1 MKKVLVHHKA
11 KEGIPEGSRGRRSS
25 GKGPGPARRGDTAAL
40 SGRRGH
46 MERGRQPSGG
56 RRYGR
61 RFCVVSA
68 GEAGGTKERGRGSP
82 GKQKHSLP
90 RPTGR

>member
-1 MKKVLVHHKA
+1 MAGLVAREPDRGAQTSSKDTWVGGGRRQEDRVEYWMKEVLVHRKA

-46 MERGRQPSGG
+46 MERGRQASGG
-56 RRYGR
+56 RSCG
-61 RFCVVSA
+61 
-68 GEAGGTKERGRGSP
+68 
-82 GKQKHSLP
+82 
-90 RPTGR
+90 